1 MEDYELAQY
10 DLVNWKTTA
19 NIGRNDE
26 GKDRSN
32 TSIVSL
38 EFTFKRQTGFFIL
51 QVSDNFSFLWKASPE
66 TLFWIAKLREQLL

>member
-1 MEDYELAQY
+1 MDELELAQY
-10 DLVNWKTTA
+10 DLVKWESTA

-32 TSIVSL
+32 TSIVAL

-51 QVSDNFSFLWKASPE
+51 QVRPK
-66 TLFWIAKLREQLL
+66 